1 MFDLT
6 IAPYFPFRRIKII
19 NQSVDID
26 ASKASI
32 EILPHKL
39 FKRLA
44 AAGDSAGRGGSIRT
58 GDGLVRPANL
68 IIPPFMRPFFTG
80 AVPIKRMRSRG

>member
-1 MFDLT
+1 MSDLT

-39 FKRLA
+39 FKPVGCRTP
-44 AAGDSAGRGGSIRT
+44 GTGRFT
-58 GDGLVRPANL
+58 GDGLLRPG
-68 IIPPFMRPFFTG
+68 R
-80 AVPIKRMRSRG
+80 

>member
-39 FKRLA
+39 FKPVGCRRRQRGTGRFDSYGGWA
-44 AAGDSAGRGGSIRT
+44 CPAGQFNHSTFHASLLYRGGP
-58 GDGLVRPANL
+58 DQENE
-68 IIPPFMRPFFTG
+68 
-80 AVPIKRMRSRG
+80 K